1 MKFRKHLKRLFS
13 ILFFLS
19 VTISAQVS
27 PQFLNP
33 IDKLNSKIDEINSD
47 SVRSVS
53 LSFVGDLMCHTT
65 QFRYAQ
71 IDSNKFDFSP
81 VFEPVKK
88 YLSASDF
95 TFGNL
100 ETVTAGKDSGYA
112 GYPKFNTPDE
122 YVAALKYAGF
132 DVLFT
137 ANNHALDMGEAGI
150 KRTIEVIRKNGMLN
164 VGSHKKGEQNF
175 IILKKNG
182 IRIAVL
188 AYAYGTNGFILPDS
202 SKYAV
207 NVISRKRIRTD
218 LQKAQAK
225 KPDLI
230 IVYFHYGTEYFRDAD
245 DFQKDY
251 SSYALR
257 YGADIVVGSHPHVVQ
272 PIVNANS
279 KRIGKS
285 FIAYSL
291 GNFVSNQRWR
301 YSDGGVILNFTVEK
315 NILKSKI
322 RVEKENYL
330 PIWVYKGAVDSTGK
344 QGYRIFAIT
353 DTTSAKPLPFFT
365 EEDLRNMNQSFL
377 DTKKIIEKYENEFT
391 LYKEEEK

>member
-1 MKFRKHLKRLFS
+1 MKNSKNLKRLFF

-19 VTISAQVS
+19 ATIHAQIQ

-33 IDKLNSKIDEINSD
+33 IDKLNSKLDEINSD
-47 SVRSVS
+47 SVKSVS
-53 LSFVGDLMCHTT
+53 FSFVGDLMCHAT

-88 YLSASDF
+88 YLSESDF

-137 ANNHALDMGEAGI
+137 SNNHALDMGEAGV
-150 KRTIEVIRKNGMLN
+150 KRTIEVIRKNEMLN
-164 VGSHKKGEQNF
+164 VGTHKNDEKNF
-175 IILKKNG
+175 IILRKNG
-182 IRIAVL
+182 IKIAVL
-188 AYAYGTNGFILPDS
+188 AYTYGTNGFVLPDS

-207 NVISRKRIRTD
+207 NIISRKSIRTD
-218 LQKAQAK
+218 LKKAQEE
-225 KPDLI
+225 KPDLT
-230 IVYFHYGTEYFRDAD
+230 IVYFHYGTEYSQDAN

-251 SSYALR
+251 SNYALR
-257 YGADIVVGSHPHVVQ
+257 YGADIIIGSHPHVVQ
-272 PIVNANS
+272 PIVKAISEN
-279 KRIGKS
+279 IGQS

-315 NILKSKI
+315 NILKNKI
-322 RVEKENYL
+322 RIEKENYL
-330 PIWVYKGAVDSTGK
+330 PIWVYKGTIDSTEK
-344 QGYRIFAIT
+344 QGYRILAI
-353 DTTSAKPLPFFT
+353 
-365 EEDLRNMNQSFL
+365 
-377 DTKKIIEKYENEFT
+377 
-391 LYKEEEK
+391 

>member
-1 MKFRKHLKRLFS
+1 MKFRKHLKRLFFV
-13 ILFFLS
+13 LFSLS
-19 VTISAQVS
+19 ATFFAQVS

-53 LSFVGDLMCHTT
+53 LSFVGDLMCHST
-65 QFRYAQ
+65 QFEYAQ

-88 YLSASDF
+88 YLSESDF
-95 TFGNL
+95 AFGNL

-112 GYPKFNTPDE
+112 GYPKFNAPDE

-164 VGSHKKGEQNF
+164 VGSHKKGERNF

-182 IRIAVL
+182 IKIAVL
-188 AYAYGTNGFILPDS
+188 AYVYGTNGFVLPDS

-207 NVISRKRIRTD
+207 NIISRKRIRTD
-218 LQKAQAK
+218 LKKAQAE

-230 IVYFHYGTEYFRDAD
+230 IVYFHYGTEYSRDAD

-330 PIWVYKGAVDSTGK
+330 PIWVYKGTIDSTGK
-344 QGYRIFAIT
+344 QGYRIFALT
-353 DTTSAKPLPFFT
+353 DTTTAKPLPFFT